1 MAVNMCSSIWK
12 KKRKKKKEQKC
23 KCISTAALVE
33 RKSKENVRRK
43 TQSQPAFGIGVSH
56 VMMQLLT
63 FLQISNAHGIGV
75 VVRLEP
81 SPRGEVDCN
90 FCLASNPSTSSP
102 THFLS
107 HSEDAAQK
115 KWVSANSFPPGS
127 LNQSHCG
134 VSLFVL
140 GDLPAVSTSNSSL
153 GCVCCPDRPRPVSY
167 CLFLFGSISKTW
179 FGSTS
184 HIIFDKLVKLC
195 RVFFVW
201 FVCNI
206 TVGQAMDF
214 EPLNIE
220 NDEDVV
226 EFEMGGSGEDDLN
239 EDFDDDLVQL
249 QVQDGTNPSARAP
262 PAAAAADYSSTS
274 NEDPNLEPY
283 EGMEFDSEQAARI
296 FYNSYARRIGF
307 STRVSVYQRSRRDG
321 SIICR
326 QIVCSRE
333 GFRRD
338 AGESRSKRQRTIT
351 RVGCKAQM
359 TVKKHTSGK
368 WAVSKLVKEHNHEL
382 VQPDKVHCLRSH
394 RHVSGPARSLIDTLQ
409 AAGMGPSGV
418 MSVLIKESG
427 GINNVGFTKVD
438 CQNYM
443 SSSRQRSLGCGGQ
456 LVFDYLKR
464 MQDEDPEF
472 FYSIQSDSENST
484 GNIFWADASSRM
496 NYSYF
501 GDTVTF
507 DTTYRTN
514 RYRVPFA
521 PFTGW
526 NHHGQPVLFG
536 CALLLNESESSFVW
550 LFQTWLA
557 AMSGRH
563 PISITTDQDRIIR
576 AAVVQV
582 FPGSRHRFC
591 KWNVLREAQEKLS
604 EVYHSH
610 PSFEAEFLRCINM
623 TETIDDFESCW
634 ESLLQ
639 RYNLWDNEWL
649 HSMYNARQQ
658 WVPVYLRDTFFG
670 EMSITQ
676 ANDNINSYF
685 DGYINAST
693 NIQALIKQY
702 EKAIATRYEKEVKAD
717 YYTMNTT
724 PVLKTPSPMEKQA
737 AKLYTKIIFLKFQEE
752 LVETL
757 AYPAT
762 IVDDTGLETMYRVAK
777 FGEDHKAHFVK
788 FNVFEKKASCSC
800 QMFEFSGIICRHI
813 LAVFRV
819 TNVLTLPP
827 HYVLKRWTRNAKSGI
842 SLDEHTLDLPST
854 SQDSSAS
861 RYENLRRE
869 AIKFVEQGAASVH
882 VYNVAVDALHQAAK
896 KVANAKG
903 HGPGVIRHIL
913 DNGNQKLWS
922 CSQVSNVLRGKSLC
936 DLHFVS

>member
-1 MAVNMCSSIWK
+1 
-12 KKRKKKKEQKC
+12 
-23 KCISTAALVE
+23 
-33 RKSKENVRRK
+33 
-43 TQSQPAFGIGVSH
+43 
-56 VMMQLLT
+56 
-63 FLQISNAHGIGV
+63 
-75 VVRLEP
+75 
-81 SPRGEVDCN
+81 
-90 FCLASNPSTSSP
+90 
-102 THFLS
+102 
-107 HSEDAAQK
+107 
-115 KWVSANSFPPGS
+115 
-127 LNQSHCG
+127 
-134 VSLFVL
+134 
-140 GDLPAVSTSNSSL
+140 
-153 GCVCCPDRPRPVSY
+153 
-167 CLFLFGSISKTW
+167 
-179 FGSTS
+179 
-184 HIIFDKLVKLC
+184 
-195 RVFFVW
+195 
-201 FVCNI
+201 
-206 TVGQAMDF
+206 MDF

-220 NDEDVV
+220 NEVV
-226 EFEMGGSGEDDLN
+226 MEFEMVGSGEALDLEHEDDN
-239 EDFDDDLVQL
+239 YEDFNDDLVEGS
-249 QVQDGTNPSARAP
+249 DSAARAR
-262 PAAAAADYSSTS
+262 DYY
-274 NEDPNLEPY
+274 EDPNLEPF

-333 GFRRD
+333 GFRRRD
-338 AGESRSKRQRTIT
+338 EAAENRSKRQRTIT

-359 TVKKHTSGK
+359 TVKKQTSGK

-382 VQPDKVHCLRSH
+382 VPPDKVHCLRSH

-443 SSSRQRSLGCGGQ
+443 SSSRQRTLGGGGQ

-464 MQDEDPEF
+464 MQDEDPGF
-472 FYSIQSDSENST
+472 FCSIQ
-484 GNIFWADASSRM
+484 
-496 NYSYF
+496 
-501 GDTVTF
+501 
-507 DTTYRTN
+507 
-514 RYRVPFA
+514 
-521 PFTGW
+521 
-526 NHHGQPVLFG
+526 
-536 CALLLNESESSFVW
+536 
-550 LFQTWLA
+550 A

-582 FPGSRHRFC
+582 FSGTRHRFC
-591 KWNVLREAQEKLS
+591 KWNVFREAQEKLS
-604 EVYHSH
+604 DVYHLH

-639 RYNLWDNEWL
+639 RYNLVENEWL
-649 HSMYNARQQ
+649 QSMYNVRQQ

-676 ANDNINSYF
+676 GNDNINSYF

-693 NIQALIKQY
+693 NVHVLIKQY

-717 YYTMNTT
+717 YITMNTT

-737 AKLYTKIIFLKFQEE
+737 AKLYTKIIFMKFQEE

-762 IVDDTGLETMYRVAK
+762 IVDDRRSEIIYRVAK
-777 FGEDHKAHFVK
+777 FGEDNKAHFVK

-827 HYVLKRWTRNAKSGI
+827 HYILKRWTRNAKSGFL
-842 SLDEHTLDLPST
+842 LDGHALGLPSN
-854 SQDSSAS
+854 SQDSSAA

-869 AIKFVEQGAASVH
+869 AIKFVEEGAESMRI
-882 VYNVAVDALHQAAK
+882 YNVAVHALHEAAK
-896 KVANAKG
+896 KVANAKR
-903 HGPGVIRHIL
+903 HGLGVSR
-913 DNGNQKLWS
+913 DTSNNGNQRLQS
-922 CSQVSNVLRGKSLC
+922 CSLVTYFFMGSYLNLHGFHTVVTHPNTKDDRTSYSQSSSELAGVDEDQDKRIEELNAELENASQRCEAYRAKLLSVLKDMEERKLKISVNVQNVRLNLKT
-936 DLHFVS
+936 